1 MQKFLFIKL
10 AIIGTLCLFF
20 VIALMMINGLVNER
34 KAYADTVIDEIAQ
47 TQIGKQTLITPF
59 IVIDDNGSLTPV
71 LADSSTIT
79 GDLAVKDDQYA
90 RGIYKATSYQGAF
103 SIKQSY
109 ALPSLTATS
118 QPQTTQ
124 TTPSVQTSQTQP
136 VQTTQAGQGVPFAPS
151 QSTAQ
156 TSAQTT
162 TQANAPK
169 PTKPKTATL
178 IIPVSD
184 LRGVVLPTVTADG
197 KELLAKFADK
207 ELYALGHSNYLTVP
221 LNEVKPTMEIDFNL
235 ELAGLSGINF
245 VPLGQNSSLSLK
257 GNWTEPK
264 FFGNALPTQKTLNE
278 TGFDATWQ
286 TPFLAQ
292 QNNSSLN
299 SNFENCEHCSTEH
312 FSTISTDFVD
322 TSNAYTKTDR
332 TIKYA
337 LILLLVSFGTFFLF
351 EVIKGLKIHPIQ
363 YLLVSSGLLIFYVL
377 LLSLAELIVF
387 WQAYLMASVACVSL
401 ITWYASFM
409 LKSSLRSL
417 VFGTILSGLYAGFYV
432 ILSASEMNLLLGSV
446 FCFVLLFV
454 VMFIT
459 RKIDWYA
466 IGNKADDIDDDNDHY
481 HNDETE
487 HTSNPIHQGA

>member
-1 MQKFLFIKL
+1 MQKFLLIKC
-10 AIIGTLCLFF
+10 AVIGVLCLFF
-20 VIALMMINGLVNER
+20 VIALAMINGLVNER
-34 KAYADTVIDEIAQ
+34 KSYADTVIDEIAQ

-59 IVIDDNGSLTPV
+59 IVIDDNGTLTPV

-103 SIKQSY
+103 AIKQSY
-109 ALPSLTATS
+109 TLPSLTATPQPQTVQTAPS
-118 QPQTTQ
+118 TPPSQTQPQTTQ
-124 TTPSVQTSQTQP
+124 T
-136 VQTTQAGQGVPFAPS
+136 GQGVPFAPP
-151 QSTAQ
+151 QTTAQ
-156 TSAQTT
+156 APIQASVQT
-162 TQANAPK
+162 QIAPK
-169 PTKPKTATL
+169 ATKPKTATL

-184 LRGVVLPTVTADG
+184 LRGVVLPTVMADG
-197 KELLAKFADK
+197 KEFLAKFADK
-207 ELYALGHSNYLTVP
+207 ELYALGNSNYLTVP
-221 LNEVKPTMEIDFNL
+221 LSEVKSTLEIGFNL
-235 ELAGLSGINF
+235 ELSGLSGINF
-245 VPLGQNSSLSLK
+245 VPLGQNSSLSLQ

-278 TGFDATWQ
+278 TGFNATWQ

-299 SNFENCEHCSTEH
+299 GNFANCEHCSTEH

-351 EVIKGLKIHPIQ
+351 EIIKGLKIHPIQ
-363 YLLVSSGLLIFYVL
+363 YLFVASGLLIFYVL
-377 LLSLAELIVF
+377 LLSLAELIIF

-409 LKSSLRSL
+409 LQSLPRSL
-417 VFGTILSGLYAGFYV
+417 VFGAILSGLYAGFYV

-466 IGNKADDIDDDNDHY
+466 IGNKADDNDDDHY
-481 HNDETE
+481 HDDET
-487 HTSNPIHQGA
+487 NNNQALIHQGA